1 VHFSLGIK
9 VNDVIES
16 FNFYSSEIEDNSTIE
31 VGDYQIQILSFKYK
45 NSSTL
50 LEMMAH
56 RNNSLN
62 RGTITL

>member
-1 VHFSLGIK
+1 MHFSLGIK